1 MKAELQIREPDA
13 DYYAELLAWKQVVAH
28 GTDGNTRDGGQP
40 SVRRPK
46 GCGRLVTVPR
56 PDILIVIGDPAVA
69 RAVEDSLGK
78 RGVPADARFAVSRRS
93 ALAAAG
99 TREPDFVLA
108 DIDLPD
114 GDGVELMR
122 TVTEHYPDVVRV
134 LVADA
139 RELGSLRTSGIAH
152 RCLARPWQVDT
163 IIEVIRRRYELEA
176 SLADQA
182 LEQLLARTD
191 RLPVAPSAYTRIAAE
206 MRSREP
212 AVDRIA
218 AIVAEDPALT
228 AKVLQ
233 HINSAYFSLRTEI
246 TTVER
251 AVAMLGMN
259 QIMAIVMSVGL
270 YGQSTGA
277 PADLVESI
285 KQRSMKVAALTRVVA
300 KVEGVT
306 PGDRDAAFLAGMLH
320 DCGKLVMAGNWPH
333 LYVDIAASNDLAL
346 ETQVIGA
353 NHPLVGAYL
362 LASWKLPD
370 TVVEAVAHHHLP
382 SAGSYSEFGAIGLV
396 HVAHALEDRPGDG
409 TIPGLDLEFVGRFDM
424 WDQTRVWNDA
434 ADEFEYELAHG

>member
-1 MKAELQIREPDA
+1 MTGE
-13 DYYAELLAWKQVVAH
+13 H
-28 GTDGNTRDGGQP
+28 
-40 SVRRPK
+40 PK
-46 GCGRLVTVPR
+46 L
-56 PDILIVIGDPAVA
+56 LIVIGDPAVA
-69 RAVEDSLGK
+69 RTVEDSLRK
-78 RGVPADARFAVSRRS
+78 RGVPADARFVVSSRS
-93 ALAAAG
+93 ALADLAAE
-99 TREPDFVLA
+99 EPDFILA

-114 GDGVELMR
+114 GDGADLMR
-122 TVTEHYPDVVRV
+122 AVAQQHPDVVRV
-134 LVADA
+134 LVADS

-152 RCLARPWQVDT
+152 RCLARPWQIDT
-163 IIEVIRRRYELEA
+163 IIEVIRRRYQLEA

-212 AVDRIA
+212 GVDRIA
-218 AIVAEDPALT
+218 GIIAEDPALT

-233 HINSAYFSLRTEI
+233 HINSAFFSLRSEI

-285 KQRSMKVAALTRVVA
+285 KQSSMKVAALTRVVA
-300 KVEGVT
+300 KVEGVA
-306 PGDRDAAFLAGMLH
+306 PGDGDTAFLAGMLH
-320 DCGKLVMAGNWPH
+320 DCGKLVMATNGPH
-333 LYVDIAASNDLAL
+333 LYADIADSNDLAL

-353 NHPLVGAYL
+353 NHPLIGAYL

-370 TVVEAVAHHHLP
+370 LVVEAVAHHHRP
-382 SAGSYSEFGAIGLV
+382 SAGSFDEFGAIGLV
-396 HVAHALEDRPGDG
+396 HVAHALAHRPGDG
-409 TIPGLDLEFVGRFDM
+409 TIPGLDLDFIGRFDM
-424 WDQTRVWNDA
+424 WDQSAAWLAA
-434 ADEFEYELAHG
+434 ADDFEYELANS